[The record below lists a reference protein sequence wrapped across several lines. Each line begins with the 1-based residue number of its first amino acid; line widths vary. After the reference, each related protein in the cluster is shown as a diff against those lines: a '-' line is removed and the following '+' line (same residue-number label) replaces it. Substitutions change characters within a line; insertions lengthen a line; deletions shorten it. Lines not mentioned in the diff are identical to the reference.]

1 MKRIVI
7 LVTFFSFTAAS
18 AFAGPGGHGHGKGKF
33 MGFFD
38 SNEDGEV
45 TLTEFN
51 DSAKARFERI
61 DGDNDGNISK
71 DEFRAY
77 IKERRTDRKKK
88 KFARMDTD
96 NDGQVTKDEYVAYK
110 TKKAERKFSRMDKN
124 SDGTVNVE
132 EHANCKKN
140 KHKRHG
146 GRIFHHMDSN
156 DDGSVTQAESYEAWL
171 KWFKRIDVNADDVVS
186 SDEVQAYRQQ
196 RRKHKH

>member
-1 MKRIVI
+1 MKRTVI

-18 AFAGPGGHGHGKGKF
+18 AFAGPGGHGKGKF

-38 SNEDGEV
+38 SNDDGEV
-45 TLTEFN
+45 TLDEFN

-77 IKERRTDRKKK
+77 IKEKRSDRKKK

-110 TKKAERKFSRMDKN
+110 TKKAERKFARMDKN
-124 SDGTVNVE
+124 SDGTVDVE
-132 EHANCKKN
+132 EHASCKRN
-140 KHKRHG
+140 KHKRRG

-156 DDGSVTQAESYEAWL
+156 DDGNVTQAESYEAWL
-171 KWFKRIDVNADDVVS
+171 KWFKRIDANADDVVS
-186 SDEVQAYRQQ
+186 SEEVQAYRQQ